1 MPNLISVVVL
11 ARRSGADLAETLASL
26 AAQSYGTLEVLVVD
40 GGTGAGAD
48 ATLPDER
55 FRLIREGAP
64 GRGAARNIGVRAATG
79 EFLAFAEDGD
89 VLPENALELLHAALS
104 AGKSDFAAGNVGV
117 RREGGTLP
125 SSFHSEAFAKGLAGT
140 HIRRHEEL
148 LRDRYVTNKLFRA
161 SFWERHGLEFPDV
174 NRDDDLAVA
183 VPAHFLADAVDVVPQ
198 IVVRRFADVAPAPSA
213 VPQDAADGFA
223 AVEAVLARLDGRWK
237 PKERRRFLAAVLD
250 RELRAFLDGLPDT
263 TDEERD
269 QIVAQAAAH
278 GEWLDPKALAEVPAI
293 TRLKWHLAA
302 QKKRTELVKV
312 VRYGRGKPNPS
323 IVREG
328 MHRYVV
334 HPYWKDEAID
344 VPQEMYRARTEV
356 GLRGRVH
363 SVSWRDGRLVV
374 TGEAYI
380 NSVSSRRRWA
390 AIKGV
395 TLRSGRRRI
404 PLLARQTHKPG
415 KKSGAWTGFEF
426 TLDPKKLRRRGAWS
440 DGVWDVEATVFNSG
454 VLRSARLRGGT
465 SGSGARPPYHYVTDD
480 VRIVPQVVDGTLRVA
495 VETVTARATALRWAE
510 DALELEGVATGE
522 APSELSLT
530 LGDDIVRTAVTT
542 TGDGR
547 FTAVVPLPSGSGD
560 TDPQAID
567 DTRDWAVLLDGRPL
581 VLAEGVAD
589 LERLIGTQEVFAGR
603 GAAGY
608 LRLQLRTARLLVTA
622 ASWRDD
628 GTLVLAGS
636 HAVSIARGG
645 TTPHTPRSGSA
656 AAFDGG
662 DIVIRSRGRRKDY
675 PFAVTAA
682 EDGTLT
688 CEVPVAAVPSVAG
701 VLPLRQGRWDVLF
714 RPAGGRPLAVRT
726 TPEVAAGPAGPVEV
740 ARRGYA
746 LEHQGTG
753 LVVHVT
759 SDLGQDEK
767 SSAATMRAEARKRV
781 AKDGLRDTVLFSCFN
796 GRQYS
801 DSPRAIHEEL
811 VRRGVDMEQLWVVN
825 DGQVELPDTLRPVR
839 LNGQEW
845 HEAMASS
852 RYIITNHRLGDWFQR
867 HPDQVVLQAWH
878 GTPLKKIGRDL
889 KEVHFAYAPGMK
901 KALQAQTQAKSADVP
916 ATPNLP
922 EWTHLLSPNPF
933 STEIFRRAFAFKGEI
948 IEAGYPRNDVL
959 YHPEADRI
967 AASVRAKLGVPDG
980 KKVVLYAPTW
990 RDDQYYSRGR
1000 YKFDLRLDLDRA
1012 RAALGDDHVLL
1023 VRLHSNVVDGVPD
1036 DGNGFVFDVSLYPDI
1051 AELYLISDMM
1061 ITDYSSVMFD
1071 FANTRRPLLFFTY
1084 DLADYRDRLR
1094 GFYFDF
1100 EKEAPGPLLE
1110 TSDALIEA
1118 IRDAATVSKD
1128 YASEYDAFVQRFCPL
1143 DDGKAAARV
1152 VDQIFEL

>member
-1 MPNLISVVVL
+1 MPDLISVIVL

-26 AAQSYGTLEVLVVD
+26 AAQTYGTLEVLVVD

-48 ATLPDER
+48 VTLPDDR

-64 GRGAARNIGVRAATG
+64 GRGTARNIGVRAATG

-89 VLPENALELLHAALS
+89 VLPENALEVLHSALA

-117 RREGGTLP
+117 RHEGGTRP
-125 SSFHSEAFAKGLAGT
+125 SPVHREAFAKSLSGT

-148 LRDRYVTNKLFRA
+148 LQDRYVTNKLFRA

-183 VPAHFLADAVDVVPQ
+183 VPAHFLADAVDVVAR
-198 IVVRRFADVAPAPSA
+198 IVMRRSADVQPAPSA
-213 VPQDAADGFA
+213 VPQDAADGFT
-223 AVEAVLARLDGRWK
+223 AVEAVLTRLDGRWK

-269 QIVAQAAAH
+269 QVIAQAAAH
-278 GEWLDPKALAEVPAI
+278 AEWLDPKALAEVPAI

-328 MHRYVV
+328 LHRYVV
-334 HPYWKDEAID
+334 HPYWKDEAIA
-344 VPQEMYRARTEV
+344 VPQELYRARTEV
-356 GLRGRVH
+356 ALRGRVH
-363 SVSWRDGRLVV
+363 TVAWRDGKLVV
-374 TGEAYI
+374 SGEAYI

-404 PLLARQTHKPG
+404 PLLARQTPKPG

-426 TLDPKKLRRRGAWS
+426 TLDPRKLRRRGAWT

-480 VRIVPQVVDGTLRVA
+480 VRVVPQVVDGTLRVA
-495 VETVTARATALRWAE
+495 VETVTAKATALRWAE
-510 DALELEGVATGE
+510 DALEVEGVVTTGA
-522 APSELSLT
+522 APAEVSLA
-530 LGDDIVRTAVTT
+530 LGDDLVRTPVSTH
-542 TGDGR
+542 GDGR
-547 FTAVVPLPSGSGD
+547 FTAVVPLPQGSGG

-589 LERLIGTQEVFAGR
+589 LERLVGAQEVFAGR

-622 ASWRDD
+622 ADWRDD
-628 GTLVLAGS
+628 GTLVLAGT
-636 HAVSIARGG
+636 HPVY
-645 TTPHTPRSGSA
+645 
-656 AAFDGG
+656 DGG
-662 DIVIRSRGRRKDY
+662 DILVRSRGRRKDY
-675 PFAVTAA
+675 PFTMAKA
-682 EDGTLT
+682 EDGVLT

-714 RPAGGRPLAVRT
+714 RPPGGRPLAVRT
-726 TPEVAAGPAGPVEV
+726 TPEVAAGPAESIEV

-767 SSAATMRAEARKRV
+767 GSAAAMRAEARKRV

-811 VRRGVDMEQLWVVN
+811 VRRGVDLEQLWVVN
-825 DGQVELPDTLRPVR
+825 DGQVELPGTLQAVR
-839 LNGQEW
+839 LNGREW

-867 HPDQVVLQAWH
+867 HPDQIVLQAWH

-959 YHPEADRI
+959 HHPEADRI
-967 AASVRAKLGVPDG
+967 AASVRARLGIPEG

-1000 YKFDLRLDLDRA
+1000 YKFDLRLDLARA
-1012 RAALGDDHVLL
+1012 QAALGHDHVLL
-1023 VRLHSNVVDGVPD
+1023 VRLHSNVVDGVPE

-1051 AELYLISDMM
+1051 AELYLVSDMM
-1061 ITDYSSVMFD
+1061 VTDYSSVMFD

-1118 IRDAATVSKD
+1118 IRDAGTVSED
-1128 YASEYDAFVQRFCPL
+1128 FAGEYDAFVQRFCPL

-1152 VDQIFEL
+1152 VDRIFNA

>member
-11 ARRSGADLAETLASL
+11 ARRSGTDLAETLASL
-26 AAQSYGTLEVLVVD
+26 AAQTHRTLEVLVVD

-48 ATLPDER
+48 VTLPDER

-64 GRGAARNIGVRAATG
+64 GRGAARNIGVREATG

-89 VLPENALELLHAALS
+89 VLPEHALATLHAALT
-104 AGKSDFAAGNVGV
+104 AGDSDFAAGNVGI
-117 RREGGTLP
+117 RREGGAGTRLSP
-125 SSFHSEAFAKGLAGT
+125 VHKKAFATDLAGT
-140 HIRRHEEL
+140 HIRRHEAL
-148 LRDRYVTNKLFRA
+148 LDDRLVGNKLFRA
-161 SFWERHGLEFPDV
+161 SFWERSGLAFPDV

-183 VPAHFLADAVDVVPQ
+183 VPAYYLADAVDVVSEV
-198 IVVRRFADVAPAPSA
+198 VVRRFADVAPAPSA

-223 AVEAVLARLDGRWK
+223 AVEAALAALDGRWK

-250 RELRAFLDGLPDT
+250 RELRAFLEGLPDT

-269 QIVAQAAAH
+269 QVVAQAAAH
-278 GEWLDPKALAEVPAI
+278 ADWLDPKALAALPAI

-302 QKKRTELVKV
+302 QKKRGELVKV

-328 MHRYVV
+328 MRRYVV
-334 HPYWKDEAID
+334 HPYWKDD
-344 VPQEMYRARTEV
+344 KLGVPQETYRARSEV
-356 GLRGRVH
+356 ALRGRVH
-363 SVSWRDGRLVV
+363 EVSWRDGKLVV

-380 NSVSSRRRWA
+380 NSVSSRRKWT

-395 TLRSGRRRI
+395 SLRSGRKRI
-404 PLLARQTHKPG
+404 PLLARQTPKPG

-426 TLDPKKLRRRGAWS
+426 TLDPKRLKRRGGWR
-440 DGVWDVEATVFNSG
+440 DGVWDVEATVFNAG

-465 SGSGARPPYHYVTDD
+465 GGSGARPPYHYVTDD
-480 VRIVPQVVDGTLRVA
+480 VRIVPKVVDGALRIA
-495 VETVTARATALRWAE
+495 VETVTTKATGLRWAG
-510 DALELEGVATGE
+510 DGVELDGVTTG
-522 APSELSLT
+522 AVPAELSLA
-530 LGDDIVRTAVTT
+530 LGDEVVRVPVTA
-542 TGDGR
+542 GDSDQFSGR
-547 FTAVVPLPSGSGD
+547 FSARLPLPSASGG
-560 TDPQAID
+560 TDPHAID
-567 DTRDWAVLLDGRPL
+567 DTRDWAVLVDGQPL

-589 LERLIGTQEVFAGR
+589 LERLIGSQEVFAGR
-603 GAAGY
+603 GPSGY

-622 ASWRDD
+622 ADWSDD
-628 GTLVLAGS
+628 GTLVLTGS
-636 HAVSIARGG
+636 HAAYDAGE
-645 TTPHTPRSGSA
+645 
-656 AAFDGG
+656 
-662 DIVIRSRGRRKDY
+662 IVIRSRGRRKDY
-675 PFAVTAA
+675 PFTVKASG
-682 EDGTLT
+682 DGTLV
-688 CEVPVAAVPSVAG
+688 CHIPAAAMPSVAG

-714 RPAGGRPLAVRT
+714 RPTGGRPLAVRT
-726 TPEVAAGPAGPVEV
+726 TPEISVGPQPSVEI
-740 ARRGYA
+740 A
-746 LEHQGTG
+746 LRAYSLESQGNN

-759 SDLGQDEK
+759 SNLTAEERG
-767 SSAATMRAEARKRV
+767 AGATAMRAEARKRV
-781 AKDGLRDTVLFSCFN
+781 AKDGLRDAVLFSCFN

-825 DGQVELPDTLRPVR
+825 DGQVELPDTLQAVR
-839 LNGQEW
+839 LNGREW
-845 HEAMASS
+845 HEAVASS

-867 HPDQVVLQAWH
+867 HPDQVVLQTWH

-933 STEIFRRAFAFKGEI
+933 STEIFRRAFGFKGEI

-959 YHPEADRI
+959 YHPESDRI
-967 AASVRAKLGVPDG
+967 AASVRAKLGIPED

-1000 YKFDLRLDLDRA
+1000 YKFDMRLNLA
-1012 RAALGDDHVLL
+1012 QAQAALGDDHVLL
-1023 VRLHSNVVDGVPD
+1023 VRLHSNVVDGVPE

-1071 FANTRRPLLFFTY
+1071 FANTRRPMLFFTY

-1110 TSDALIEA
+1110 TSDALIGA
-1118 IRDAATVSKD
+1118 IRNVDEAAADHELRYKN
-1128 YASEYDAFVQRFCPL
+1128 FVDRFCPL
-1143 DDGKAAARV
+1143 DDGHAAARV
-1152 VDQIFEL
+1152 IEKVFPGLSG